1 MDGTTVNLPRN
12 PASPSFV
19 CHDGIPKGVNQLH
32 LTPLYDLLA
41 RTFADAVIQSEPQKD
56 EIGALKL
63 RKTENFNLFLR
74 CIKNWA
80 KQRKEEKEVEKSNK
94 SA

>member
-56 EIGALKL
+56 EIGALITMLK
-63 RKTENFNLFLR
+63 RRDFTHKTLIIADRGLEVK
-74 CIKNWA
+74 KN
-80 KQRKEEKEVEKSNK
+80 
-94 SA
+94 